1 MSLFMVLALLGL
13 AVAMLGC
20 GETTTTSTGAA
31 TTDTTAAEVTT
42 TTEMKVYRVGIT
54 QIVEHPALDAGVEGF
69 KEAMAEAGFV
79 EGQNVEYD
87 VQSAQGDMAIA
98 TTIAQKF
105 ATDQVDLICAVAT
118 PTSQAS
124 VKATSTI
131 PIVFALVTDPVAA
144 GLVVDP
150 MAPEG
155 NVTGVSD
162 HMPSQLHL
170 DLIKELV
177 PEAKTIGFLYNAG
190 ESNSVASINEEK
202 PLAEAMGYTVI
213 EATVSSSADVQAA
226 AQSLMGRVD
235 VIALV
240 QDNTVI
246 SALEA
251 VIKVA
256 EEAQIPVIT
265 SDTDSVARGAA
276 AGLGADGKIL
286 GRQAGAMAAQ
296 ILAGTAIK
304 DIPVQYAETPLLY
317 LNLPA
322 ALAQGL
328 TIADDVIARADNV
341 VK

>member
-1 MSLFMVLALLGL
+1 MLFVLALTLGL
-13 AVAMLGC
+13 ATLAFGC
-20 GETTTTSTGAA
+20 GDDTTTTTGAA
-31 TTDTTAAEVTT
+31 TTETTSAPETTATT
-42 TTEMKVYRVGIT
+42 MAQVYRIGIT

-79 EGQNVEYD
+79 EGENVEYD

-105 ATDQVDLICAVAT
+105 ASDNVDLILAVAT

-144 GLVVDP
+144 GLVTDP
-150 MAPEG
+150 AAPEA

-170 DLIKELV
+170 DLIKKLV

-190 ESNSVASINEEK
+190 ESNSVASMDEER
-202 PLAEAMGYTVI
+202 PLAEAMGYTVV
-213 EATVSSSADVQAA
+213 EATVSSSAEVQAA
-226 AQSLMGRVD
+226 AQSLVGRVD

-240 QDNTVI
+240 QDNTVV

-251 VIKVA
+251 VLKVA
-256 EEAQIPVIT
+256 EEAKIPVIT

-276 AGLGADGKIL
+276 AGLGADGKTL
-286 GRQAGAMAAQ
+286 GRQAGAMAAA
-296 ILAGTAIK
+296 ILGGTAVK
-304 DIPVQYAETPLLY
+304 DIPVEYADTPLLY

-328 TIADDVIARADNV
+328 TISDDLIAEADNV
-341 VK
+341 VR